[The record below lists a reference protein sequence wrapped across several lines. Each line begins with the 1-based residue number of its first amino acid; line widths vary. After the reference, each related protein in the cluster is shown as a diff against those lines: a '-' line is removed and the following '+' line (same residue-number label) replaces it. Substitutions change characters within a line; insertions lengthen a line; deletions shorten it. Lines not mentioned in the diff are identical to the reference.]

1 MYSRKI
7 VRFVIGLRLRCFL
20 RIPESA
26 ESRLKLQNDLVLGDR
41 QHNAQFALLVPVLT
55 KRSCFSLS
63 ASDFSF
69 RSSSFSVSA
78 VSCSYGVCVTTPFT
92 SSGRDVRSGN
102 VCRAESVAPESVRL
116 SFESISVA
124 GGVTFTAQK

>member
-1 MYSRKI
+1 MAAHRKLD
-7 VRFVIGLRLRCFL
+7 RRRTYLYAGGLRKGAFFRF
-20 RIPESA
+20 A
-26 ESRLKLQNDLVLGDR
+26 Y
-41 QHNAQFALLVPVLT
+41 HAQFALLVPVLT
-55 KRSCFSLS
+55 NRSCFSLS

-78 VSCSYGVCVTTPFT
+78 VSCSYGVSMTTPLT

-116 SFESISVA
+116 SFESITVA